1 MNGCSVSLCPSSLI
15 SVFCLCICRAS
26 KPQISTNSQTIC
38 FFVTQENVFSY
49 KFTAELTRK
58 EDKRKRKKRIH
69 EAASSGNNRE
79 IEGREIEE
87 KASTLELSGRI
98 MKIVIIYI
106 MIFIFKKSK
115 VFLFYR

>member
-1 MNGCSVSLCPSSLI
+1 M
-15 SVFCLCICRAS
+15 
-26 KPQISTNSQTIC
+26 
-38 FFVTQENVFSY
+38 FSY

-58 EDKRKRKKRIH
+58 EDKRKREKRVH